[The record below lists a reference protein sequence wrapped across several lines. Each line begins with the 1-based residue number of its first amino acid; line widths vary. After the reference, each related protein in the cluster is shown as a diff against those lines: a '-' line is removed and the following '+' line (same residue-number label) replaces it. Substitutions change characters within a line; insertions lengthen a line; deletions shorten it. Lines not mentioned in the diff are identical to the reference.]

1 MILSKL
7 RLFPGPK
14 QRGQVLATLRS
25 VLGPT
30 QAERSCL
37 GAHLYE
43 EVGSEAAILFVE
55 EWESESEF
63 REHVRSAIY
72 RRVLAAIDMS
82 QSAPETCY
90 YQVSAVQ
97 GLELIEQIRNSPHD
111 ECSLQEVRSN
121 NKKTV
126 NTETTEA
133 SQAEHKQSPA
143 TRVTIKPN
151 EEIT

>member
-63 REHVRSAIY
+63 REHVRSELY
-72 RRVLAAIDMS
+72 RRVLAAVDLS
-82 QSAPETCY
+82 KSAPEVRFY
-90 YQVSAVQ
+90 HVSNVQ
-97 GLELIEQIRNSPHD
+97 GLELVQQIRDS
-111 ECSLQEVRSN
+111 SGVR
-121 NKKTV
+121 
-126 NTETTEA
+126 
-133 SQAEHKQSPA
+133 PA
-143 TRVTIKPN
+143 AHTAQRV
-151 EEIT
+151 